1 MHTWPGNAPSRT
13 SPKRHSASRCGR
25 SWWSAFAIVWPVYLS
40 TERQTPTQWAHLEFL
55 DVQDLLEA
63 RVEID
68 VLPGQAERL
77 TVMGGFVINVLSLFP
92 VTRMSPL
99 GS

>member
-1 MHTWPGNAPSRT
+1 MHTWPSNAPSRT

-40 TERQTPTQWAHLEFL
+40 TEANTYPLAHLEFL